1 MKGLLK
7 WLFNKEEG
15 DEDPIIIED
24 TEEPIVEIIKSPQFS
39 EEVMKNIS
47 SIPKEMTKVEIQE
60 AVKAPEAPKVEMLPE
75 VVVPEPPKVV
85 PPPPP
90 RPDYN
95 DGFTSTSSLYGT
107 RKR

>member
-47 SIPKEMTKVEIQE
+47 SIPKEMTKVPVQE
-60 AVKAPEAPKVEMLPE
+60 VVKAPEAPKVEILPE

-85 PPPPP
+85 QQAP
-90 RPDYN
+90 RQEYYD
-95 DGFTSTSSLYGT
+95 DGFTSTSSLSGK